1 MLRLIIQGL
10 LLTALLACGSTPN
23 TGSSAKNTLNN
34 LPGSELFAQGYNH
47 YQAWL
52 QDQQDIRSLQQAKQ
66 HLTALHQ
73 REPNNVRAQF
83 YYYRV
88 LISLALVNKT
98 TDLSQIE
105 QVFSKLDSSLYNE
118 LIAPAYL
125 QFLIAQELQPKAQQK
140 QASYLD
146 KLENL
151 LYLSMQQN
159 PYSAMNW
166 KALSEV
172 KVSRGEYQLAI
183 AAAAV
188 AQQME
193 PNLAEFAYQ
202 LAEAYNQ
209 KAESLGCV
217 YDNAGYIQ
225 HSAGHLAKASA
236 LEPQNPGYKQYS
248 AVQYQRLGL
257 LPLSAHL
264 ANQVQQSSPSYW
276 STLLLAE
283 NTILSGQAQQTIEL
297 GETMQLEYSNVL
309 GLKMQFIGAVM
320 ANDQELMKGIADE
333 MSKIVQPQALDIF
346 TTLMVDYVMGLT
358 ANFDYSKTV
367 YPDNKRIL
375 AYLEYPTELREH
387 RILNEVVD
395 SCSQSDLNYLVAL
408 NAVIKKDYAKS
419 VKYLRQTEQSKAYRQ
434 TSYLWSKALSN
445 HPEIQQLKLDW
456 QDKLKRAQNGDKQAQ
471 LAVAK
476 EYLNG
481 DMVERDERQA
491 FVFAQKAAEQKL
503 VEAYV
508 LLADIYL
515 KGLGVEVDLNTAKNW
530 LDKAGEHPRA
540 LYLTAEHVLDEQHAD
555 YAKQRVDLITK
566 AAELDYAP
574 AMHELGK
581 LYYYG
586 ELLSQDLPSSVYW
599 FGRAAEKGYSD
610 AHYFYGMG
618 LFYGEGATK
627 DEVRGIKHV
636 FAAAHKRHALAQS
649 FLGIYYHF
657 ISSPVDYKEAAY
669 WYSQAA
675 VQGVPIALNNLGDL
689 YENGQGVEKDYQRA
703 LELYE
708 ASVKAGG
715 YYGYISLAQVYRRGL
730 GVNVDNEKALDY
742 LFTAVKAQEA
752 DAQFELALWYARG
765 IVVKVSELDALAWM
779 TIAKNNGYEMSDE
792 QISEFTELSKKIEQQ
807 SVDNKVASLQEW
819 LARES

>member
-1 MLRLIIQGL
+1 MVRLIIQGL
-10 LLTALLACGSTPN
+10 LLTALVACGTTSNSNKFASNKQT
-23 TGSSAKNTLNN
+23 N
-34 LPGSELFAQGYNH
+34 LAGSELFSQGYNL

-52 QDQQDIRSLQQAKQ
+52 IDQQDISSLQQAEVY
-66 HLTALHQ
+66 LANLYQ

-88 LISLALVNKT
+88 LISLALVNKA
-98 TDLSQIE
+98 TDLT
-105 QVFSKLDSSLYNE
+105 QVEKLFKQLDKSLYNE
-118 LIAPAYL
+118 LISPAYL
-125 QFLIAQELQPKAQQK
+125 KFLIAQETQAKAQANQP
-140 QASYLD
+140 AYLQ

-151 LYLSMQQN
+151 LYQSMQQN

-172 KVSRGEYQLAI
+172 KVKRGEHELAI
-183 AAAAV
+183 AAAAI
-188 AQQME
+188 AQNME

-217 YDNAGYIQ
+217 YDNAEFIQ
-225 HSAGHLAKASA
+225 QSAGHLAKASA
-236 LEPQNPGYKQYS
+236 LEPENPGYKQYS

-283 NTILSGQAQQTIEL
+283 NSILSDNAQQTIEL

-320 ANDQELMKGIADE
+320 ANDQPLMKSIAEE

-346 TTLMVDYVMGLT
+346 TTLMVDYVLELT
-358 ANFDYSKTV
+358 GNFDYSKTV

-375 AYLEYPTELREH
+375 SYVEYPTELREH
-387 RILNEVVD
+387 RILNEVAD
-395 SCSQSDLNYLVAL
+395 SCSQSDLNYLVAI
-408 NAVIKKDYAKS
+408 NALIKKDYNKS
-419 VKYLRQTEQSKAYRQ
+419 IKYLRQTEQSKAYRQ
-434 TSYLWSKALSN
+434 TSYLWAKALAQ
-445 HPEIQQLKLDW
+445 HPKIQEVKVSWQQKLQL
-456 QDKLKRAQNGDKQAQ
+456 AEAGDKQAQ
-471 LAVAK
+471 LEVAK

-481 DMVERDERQA
+481 DVLERNEQQA
-491 FVFAQKAAEQKL
+491 LIFANKAAAQK
-503 VEAYV
+503 VIDAYV

-515 KGLGVEVDLNTAKNW
+515 KGLGVEADLAIANTW
-530 LDKAGEHPRA
+530 LKKAGEHPRA
-540 LYLTAEHVLDEQHAD
+540 LFLAAEQVLDENSES
-555 YAKQRVDLITK
+555 YAQQRVELITK
-566 AAELDYAP
+566 AAELEYAP

-586 ELLSQDLPSSVYW
+586 ELLNQDLPSSIYW
-599 FGRAAEKGYSD
+599 FGRAAEAGYSD

-636 FAAAHKRHALAQS
+636 FTAAHKRHALAQS

-657 ISSPVDYKEAAY
+657 ISSPVDYQEAAY

-689 YENGQGVEKDYQRA
+689 YENGQGVKKDYQRA

-715 YYGYISLAQVYRRGL
+715 FYGYISLAQVYRRGL
-730 GVNVDNEKALDY
+730 GVEVNEQKALDY
-742 LFTAVKAQEA
+742 LYTAVKAQEA
-752 DAQFELALWYARG
+752 DAQYELALWYARG
-765 IVVKVSELDALAWM
+765 IVVKASELDALAWM
-779 TIAKNNGYEMSDE
+779 TIAKNNGYEMSEAQLD
-792 QISEFTELSKKIEQQ
+792 EFTQLSKKLDQKLVE
-807 SVDNKVASLQEW
+807 NKVASLQDW
-819 LARES
+819 LAQQS